1 MSNMVGPVLRMS
13 DDVEAIIAAIR
24 EDNPGK
30 DVEVIDRGAYVRVQA
45 PDRLRLTRSTEERQ
59 VGREFEMRQ
68 LEPMLSAF
76 AGRILTTSDEVV
88 WHYQRAEEPIG

>member
-13 DDVEAIIAAIR
+13 DDVEAIIAALR

-45 PDRLRLTRSTEERQ
+45 PDRLRLTRPTVERH

-76 AGRILTTSDEVV
+76 SGRILTTSDEVV
-88 WHYQRAEEPIG
+88 WHYQRAEEPVV